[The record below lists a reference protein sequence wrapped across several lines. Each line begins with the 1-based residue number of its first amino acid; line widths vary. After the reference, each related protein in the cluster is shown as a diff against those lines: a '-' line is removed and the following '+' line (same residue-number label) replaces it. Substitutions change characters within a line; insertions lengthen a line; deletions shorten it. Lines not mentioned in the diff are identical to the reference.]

1 MRMVL
6 IKVPLH
12 RSIYGTSFVKNF
24 SNSAKSTTTNTIVI
38 AALLT
43 SISNVVAAADTSRI
57 CTKNDQSL
65 GIGLS
70 SYTYEESEIMSL
82 EAKKISIHYALTYA
96 FDQTN
101 SCEYCVWFIQ
111 SQLDYANGKADY
123 QSPISGTINDTPNWY
138 INTYLITGKDFH
150 MGRYVLSPHI
160 GIGIRYLHNDLRTND
175 IRQGYRR
182 HSKYTYIPIGITH
195 KTDAFKNYTVSTT
208 VKYLYLVKG
217 VQDAKLSDQNST
229 AQDVRLHQP
238 KGYGLQIESML
249 KSNGWAIGPTVN
261 YWKINQSNTDG
272 SPAVYEPK
280 NNTLEFGFK
289 LVKYF

>member
-1 MRMVL
+1 MVI

-12 RSIYGTSFVKNF
+12 RSIYGTSFVKKF
-24 SNSAKSTTTNTIVI
+24 SNLTMSTTTNTKVI

-43 SISNVVAAADTSRI
+43 SISSVVAAADTFKI
-57 CTKNDQSL
+57 CTKSDQRL
-65 GIGLS
+65 GVGFS

-82 EAKKISIHYALTYA
+82 EAKKVSIHYTLTHA
-96 FDQTN
+96 FDQIN
-101 SCEYCVWFIQ
+101 SCEYGGWFIQ
-111 SQLDYANGKADY
+111 SQFDYANGKADY
-123 QSPISGTINDTPNWY
+123 QSPISGNINDTPNWY
-138 INTYLITGKDFH
+138 VNTYLIAGKDFH
-150 MGRYVLSPHI
+150 MGRYALSPHI
-160 GIGIRYLHNDLRTND
+160 GIGFRYLYNDLRTND

-208 VKYLYLVKG
+208 IKYLHLLKG
-217 VQDAKLSDQNST
+217 VQDVKLSDQNST
-229 AQDVRLHQP
+229 AKDVRLYQP

-249 KSNGWAIGPTVN
+249 KSNDWAIGPAIN
-261 YWKINQSNTDG
+261 YWEINQSNTDG